1 MIKITNIK
9 QSYLQGKSVV
19 KVLNGINLNISKG
32 EKICFIG
39 PSGSGKTTLLNIL
52 GLLEN
57 PISGSVLINSKNCNL
72 MSLEQKTMF
81 RRQYI
86 GYIFQNN
93 QLLEDFSVIENVA
106 IPLILN
112 NFPKRFSLN
121 KAKEI
126 LKTLGLIDKVNFK
139 PGTLSGGEQQ
149 RVAIAR
155 AVIKKPFI
163 LLADEPTGSLDEENT
178 KKVMQI
184 IFSIINKL
192 GTALVLATH
201 NLDLIKK
208 FDRCYKVDDGLITE
222 YEE

>member
-32 EKICFIG
+32 EKVCFIG

-52 GLLEN
+52 GLLES
-57 PISGSVLINSKNCNL
+57 PISGSVLINSKNCNS
-72 MSLEQKTMF
+72 MSLEQKTLF
-81 RRQYI
+81 RRQNI

-93 QLLEDFSVIENVA
+93 QLLEDFTVIENVA

-112 NFPKRFSLN
+112 NFPKRRALS

-126 LKTLGLIDKVNFK
+126 LKTFGLMDKVNFK

-155 AVIKKPFI
+155 AIIKKPFI

-184 IFSIINKL
+184 IFSIINEL
-192 GTALVLATH
+192 DTALVLATH

-208 FDRCYKVDDGLITE
+208 FDRCYKVDDGLIKE
-222 YEE
+222 FRG

>member
-19 KVLNGINLNISKG
+19 NVLNGINLNISKG
-32 EKICFIG
+32 EKICFVG

-57 PISGSVLINSKNCNL
+57 PISGSILINSKNCNS
-72 MSLEQKTMF
+72 MSLQQKTMF
-81 RRQYI
+81 RRKNI

-112 NFPKRFSLN
+112 NFPKRFSFD

-126 LKTLGLIDKVNFK
+126 LKTLGLMDKLNFK

-178 KKVMQI
+178 KKVMKI

-192 GTALVLATH
+192 DTALVLATH

-208 FDRCYKVDDGLITE
+208 FDRCYKVDDGIITE
-222 YEE
+222 YRK

>member
-1 MIKITNIK
+1 MIKIKNIK

-19 KVLNGINLNISKG
+19 NVLNGINLNISKG
-32 EKICFIG
+32 EKVCFIG

-57 PISGSVLINSKNCNL
+57 PINGSIVINSKNCNS
-72 MSLEQKTMF
+72 MSLEQKTLF
-81 RRQYI
+81 RRQNI

-93 QLLEDFSVIENVA
+93 QLLEDFTVIENVA

-112 NFPKRFSLN
+112 NFPKRRALS

-126 LKTLGLIDKVNFK
+126 LKTFGLMDKVNFK

-155 AVIKKPFI
+155 AIIKKPFI

-184 IFSIINKL
+184 IFSIVNEFDI
-192 GTALVLATH
+192 ALALATH
-201 NLDLIKK
+201 NLDIIKK
-208 FDRCYKVDDGLITE
+208 FDRCYKVDDGLIKE
-222 YEE
+222 FRG